1 MLDTAT
7 RKEMLQKMVIVRA
20 LREDRGALPKKRDVW
35 QHPLVS
41 GSGRRLCRGCLCG
54 VTPELRH
61 RYHDVF
67 LIGGALAKALI
78 PRVDVV
84 ESRPLHR
91 QVEPAISPNA

>member
-41 GSGRRLCRGCLCG
+41 GSGRRLCRGCPVRRYAG
-54 VTPELRH
+54 TYVTGIMMC
-61 RYHDVF
+61 F
-67 LIGGALAKALI
+67 
-78 PRVDVV
+78 
-84 ESRPLHR
+84 
-91 QVEPAISPNA
+91 